1 MPIKV
6 KIYHQMFQL
15 NSFNGNGLM
24 VLFNWGWLRLINK
37 LSLIRSLNFFTS
49 RLECQNDQSLLKS
62 YIQIDDQI
70 LLIV

>member
-1 MPIKV
+1 ME
-6 KIYHQMFQL
+6 IYQQMFQL
-15 NSFNGNGLM
+15 NSFNRNDLM
-24 VLFNWGWLRLINK
+24 VLFNWDWSRLIKK
-37 LSLIRSLNFFTS
+37 LSLIRILISLRH